1 MDRSKLAEDDFEYE
15 EGYLEFPADIVK
27 KDFLVFI
34 EKMLPQRAKAWEVVL
49 QRVSQNKKFNG
60 NLKAVQKVI
69 NLRVAEYR
77 KTE

>member
-1 MDRSKLAEDDFEYE
+1 
-15 EGYLEFPADIVK
+15 
-27 KDFLVFI
+27 
-34 EKMLPQRAKAWEVVL
+34 MLPQRAKAWEVVL